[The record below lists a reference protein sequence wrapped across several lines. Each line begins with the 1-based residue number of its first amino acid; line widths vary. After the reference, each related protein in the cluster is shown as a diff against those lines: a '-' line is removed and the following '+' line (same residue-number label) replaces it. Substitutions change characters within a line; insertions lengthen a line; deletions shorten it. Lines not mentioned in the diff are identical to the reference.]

1 VPVDEQRQQDPPAGL
16 SWGLTAFLLGFGL
29 YYVVS
34 LLIIGFLP
42 AADGPRSGVRLLVPF
57 AANLFLGLVPWWFSR
72 RRGRGARADFGLLP
86 NRRDF
91 AVGLRWGIGS
101 LIAGLLISLLLSNL
115 IPPQTSQV
123 STHLDGWLVGYSLFL
138 VIGAPITE
146 ELLVRGALWGALEHY
161 GVPRLTILVLTA
173 LVFAFIHLEPSRLAS
188 LFAQGIAIG
197 GARLATGRV
206 GAGMVAHATNNLLP
220 GILTIVG
227 I

>member
-1 VPVDEQRQQDPPAGL
+1 MDEQRQQDPPAGL
-16 SWGLTAFLLGFGL
+16 SWGLPAFLLGFGL
-29 YYVVS
+29 YYLVS

-42 AADGPRSGVRLLVPF
+42 APDGPRAGARLLVPF
-57 AANLFLGLVPWWFSR
+57 IANLFLGLVPWWFSR
-72 RRGRGARADFGLLP
+72 RRGRGARTDFGLLP

-91 AVGLRWGIGS
+91 EVGVSWGIGS
-101 LIAGLLISLLLSNL
+101 LIVGLLISLLLSHL

-173 LVFAFIHLEPSRLAS
+173 LIFAFIHLDPSRLAS
-188 LFAQGIAIG
+188 LFAQGLAIG
-197 GARLATGRV
+197 GARLVTGRV
-206 GAGMVAHATNNLLP
+206 GASMVAHATNNLLP
-220 GILTIVG
+220 GIVTLVG

>member
-16 SWGLTAFLLGFGL
+16 SWGLPAFLLGFGM

-42 AADGPRSGVRLLVPF
+42 APDGPRSGVRLLVPF
-57 AANLFLGLVPWWFSR
+57 IANLFLGLVPWWFSR
-72 RRGRGARADFGLLP
+72 RRGRGLRADFGFVP
-86 NRRDF
+86 NRRDLE
-91 AVGLRWGIGS
+91 VGLGWGIGS
-101 LIAGLLISLLLSNL
+101 LIAGLLISLLLSHL
-115 IPPQTSQV
+115 IPPTASQV

-161 GVPRLTILVLTA
+161 GVPRLTILVFTA
-173 LVFAFIHLEPSRLAS
+173 LVFAFVHLEPSRLAS

-197 GARLATGRV
+197 GARLVTGRV
-206 GAGMVAHATNNLLP
+206 GASVLAHTTNNLLP
-220 GILTIVG
+220 GIFTLAG
-227 I
+227 F

>member
-1 VPVDEQRQQDPPAGL
+1 VPVDEQRQQDPPAAL
-16 SWGLTAFLLGFGL
+16 SWGLPAFLLGFGL

-42 AADGPRSGVRLLVPF
+42 APDGPRAGARLLVPF
-57 AANLFLGLVPWWFSR
+57 IANLFLGLVPWWFSR
-72 RRGRGARADFGLLP
+72 RRGRGARTDFGLLP

-91 AVGLRWGIGS
+91 EVGVSWGIGS
-101 LIAGLLISLLLSNL
+101 LIVGLLISLLLSHL

-173 LVFAFIHLEPSRLAS
+173 LVFAFIHLDPSRLAS
-188 LFAQGIAIG
+188 LFAQGLAIG
-197 GARLATGRV
+197 GARLVTGRV
-206 GAGMVAHATNNLLP
+206 GASMVAHATNNLLP
-220 GILTIVG
+220 GIVTLVG